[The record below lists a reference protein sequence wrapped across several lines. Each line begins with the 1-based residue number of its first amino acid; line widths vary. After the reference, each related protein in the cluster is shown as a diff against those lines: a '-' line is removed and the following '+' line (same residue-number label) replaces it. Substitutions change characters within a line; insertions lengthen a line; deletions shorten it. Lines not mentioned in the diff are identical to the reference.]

1 MDKNWNSKYIKIA
14 KKIDGITM
22 CSILEKKG
30 WKETLYLLQSPKNA
44 ARLTEGIESYAMA
57 CLGNK
62 KIVDRNL
69 CELL

>member
-1 MDKNWNSKYIKIA
+1 MDKNWNSKYIKIV
-14 KKIDGITM
+14 KQIDNVPVP
-22 CSILEKKG
+22 SIPERNG

-44 ARLTEGIESYAMA
+44 ARLTEGIESYSME

-69 CELL
+69 FELL